1 MKVMVIDDEPN
12 IRDGLKTLI
21 DWEKLHCILVG
32 EAQNGIEGI
41 EKILLL
47 RPDLI
52 IVDIKMPEID
62 GIQLIEKITH
72 MGIETQFIV
81 LSGYQDFNYAK
92 RAMECHVN
100 HYILK
105 PIDEEIL
112 AQKVIE
118 IYTSWFSKIKKQL
131 DLEHQCQLSKE
142 QMIKYIAMGH
152 ETMDPYLDSTNGYE
166 ELNRWYDLKL
176 PWQSYTVLLLDT
188 LESGMNFK
196 ERNLVKQHLNET
208 GSYKVY
214 FETDGFLGMLIKNRE
229 FDKHCESL
237 QCLRKWV
244 NLQFH
249 REAIITI
256 GITVNELNEVSKSYA
271 FAKYLMDH
279 RFLYGNQ
286 TILQEQSI
294 YQQQNNQQQNKQQ
307 NNQQDKS
314 YEEDTEVKLY
324 QSVCTNQQDQ
334 VNNLL
339 EGMRAYMEA
348 SGWDS
353 ERIKAFYL
361 HVYVSVMASL
371 IEHQHGL
378 LEREFLNPK
387 VFETLYQQSNLFK
400 LHGFVKFQ
408 LLTICEYIE
417 EMKPQKTL
425 SKVLDYMEHHY
436 QEDIK
441 IEALGKLF
449 HYSSNYLGKQ
459 LKKETGKTFNV
470 LLDEVRL
477 KNAKI
482 LLNDPDRKIYE
493 IAQITGFHDPD
504 YFTAK
509 FRKYFGI
516 SPKEYRT
523 IHT

>member
-1 MKVMVIDDEPN
+1 MIWTMKVMVIDDEPN

-21 DWEKLHCILVG
+21 NWEKLHCSLIG

-41 EKILLL
+41 EKIVLLK
-47 RPDLI
+47 PDLI

-62 GIQLIEKITH
+62 GIQLIETITR
-72 MGIETQFIV
+72 MGIDTQFIV

-105 PIDEEIL
+105 PIDEDLL

-118 IYTSWFSKIKKQL
+118 IYNSWFSKMKKQI

-152 ETMDPYLDSTNGYE
+152 EAAEPYLNSPAGYE
-166 ELNRWYDLKL
+166 ELNRWYDLSL
-176 PWQSYTVLLLDT
+176 PWHSYTVLLLDT
-188 LESGMNFK
+188 LETGMNFK
-196 ERNLVKQHLNET
+196 ERNLIKQHLKEVGNY
-208 GSYKVY
+208 SVY
-214 FETDGFLGMLIKNRE
+214 FETDGLIGIIIKNRD

-237 QCLRKWV
+237 QFLRKWV
-244 NLQFH
+244 FLQFR
-249 REAIITI
+249 REAIITV
-256 GITVNELNEVSKSYA
+256 GLTVNELNEINKSYA

-286 TILQEQSI
+286 TILQEQSLHL
-294 YQQQNNQQQNKQQ
+294 QQNNKQG
-307 NNQQDKS
+307 NS

-334 VNNLL
+334 VNYLL
-339 EGMRAYMEA
+339 EGMRGYMEL

-361 HVYVSVMASL
+361 HVYVSVMTSL

-400 LHGFVKFQ
+400 LHGFIKFQ

-425 SKVLDYMEHHY
+425 GMVLDYMEHHY

-477 KNAKI
+477 KKAQR
-482 LLNDPDRKIYE
+482 LLSDPDRKIYE

-509 FRKYFGI
+509 FRKYYGI